1 MVLVEPFAFGVG
13 GCVVVEDKDWF
24 GGEAVWVGRV
34 VVCECVVLVVSVCVC
49 CGVSMNELIM
59 RYARRAKTIPYILY
73 VYYLRV
79 LN

>member
-1 MVLVEPFAFGVG
+1 MLVEPFAFGVG

-49 CGVSMNELIM
+49 VVGY
-59 RYARRAKTIPYILY
+59 R
-73 VYYLRV
+73 
-79 LN
+79 